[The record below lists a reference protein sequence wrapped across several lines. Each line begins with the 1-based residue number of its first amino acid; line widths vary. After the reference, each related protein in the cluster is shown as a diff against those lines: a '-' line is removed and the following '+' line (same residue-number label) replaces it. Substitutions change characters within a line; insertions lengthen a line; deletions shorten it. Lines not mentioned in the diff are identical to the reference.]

1 MLHFYTFVV
10 GLGAFQFGWAVVGNT
25 QTAPVMSV
33 KFGWNHEEAM
43 LYNTLISNSSILG
56 LFIGS
61 IFASKIIGIGRRKA
75 IILMNVIIVIGTGIS
90 LILTIPTLI
99 IGRFIS
105 GFAAGVLTI
114 CVNTC
119 IYETVPLTMASSFG
133 AHTSIAID
141 FAGLFCLLLGLTLP
155 EKLENFAE
163 D

>member
-1 MLHFYTFVV
+1 MT
-10 GLGAFQFGWAVVGNT
+10 
-25 QTAPVMSV
+25 V

-61 IFASKIIGIGRRKA
+61 VVASQIISIGRRKA
-75 IILMNVIIVIGTGIS
+75 ILLMNVLIAIGTGIS

-99 IGRFIS
+99 IGRLIS

-119 IYETVPLTMASSFG
+119 IYETVPLTMASTFG

-155 EKLENFAE
+155 EKVEHFGDDQNWRIIYGFPIVFSIM
-163 D
+163 